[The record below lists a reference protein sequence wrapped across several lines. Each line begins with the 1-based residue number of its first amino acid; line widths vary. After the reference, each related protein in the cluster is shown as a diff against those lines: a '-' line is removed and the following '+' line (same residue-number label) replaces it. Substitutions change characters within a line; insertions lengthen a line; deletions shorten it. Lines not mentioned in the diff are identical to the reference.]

1 VNVQCPQCST
11 RYLLPEQLLGP
22 GGARVRCPQ
31 CATRF
36 VVARPQTETLEREEP
51 GAASP
56 EAAPDDAP
64 AAAAPSTPEAVAVSL
79 LAGLEERL
87 GARFDAAR
95 RDGRVLS
102 DLGPELLAAWDAFR
116 AQVGDAGG
124 AEVFRGVLRE
134 RWSVDLGPKPPRS
147 R

>member
-1 VNVQCPQCST
+1 MNVQCPQCST

-22 GGARVRCPQ
+22 GGARVHCPQ
-31 CATRF
+31 CESRF
-36 VVARPQTETLEREEP
+36 VVARPPMQTLEREEP
-51 GAASP
+51 GPASS
-56 EAAPDDAP
+56 ASALGDDS
-64 AAAAPSTPEAVAVSL
+64 AAAPSTPEAVAVSL
-79 LAGLEERL
+79 LARLEERL
-87 GARFDAAR
+87 GARFDAAHR
-95 RDGRVLS
+95 EGRVLS

-116 AQVGDAGG
+116 AQVGDPGG